1 MLYCDAATF
10 CRRRNDAGIMTGEPG
25 HRCAQESIDIII
37 MKNNYNYLFIIKI
50 ILITYLWFPAADL
63 HPLESVFRLCHI
75 LQCKITYEGAN
86 RPCKS
91 CLNSCIIGHFAYSP
105 SCTIG
110 HFVLITHWL
119 QKKSTDIF
127 ADISYWWFLK
137 RQKEKRLWI
146 YTVFRAEVSDFSY
159 ILGWYSDK
167 KKWSFSWVIPKF
179 IVTLWHLACHRIACS
194 SRKAV

>member
-1 MLYCDAATF
+1 
-10 CRRRNDAGIMTGEPG
+10 
-25 HRCAQESIDIII
+25 

-63 HPLESVFRLCHI
+63 HPWESVFRLCHI

-91 CLNSCIIGHFAYSP
+91 CLNSCIIGHFL
-105 SCTIG
+105 
-110 HFVLITHWL
+110 LITHWL
-119 QKKSTDIF
+119 WKKSTDIF

-167 KKWSFSWVIPKF
+167 KKWFFSWVIPKF